1 MNPPTIRTVL
11 LSLGIFAALSAT
23 AVSPA
28 SVKISNST
36 DGKIFFQPEAALDYT
51 EITARDT
58 VLTIDDTPVYY
69 RFMDA
74 NNTFIPVFITPGASL
89 EISASQE
96 GVTVKGS
103 NERENTFIRE
113 HSYIARTPNTIK
125 SYSKEWIDYNN
136 KALASLDSLIDASG
150 FDPEFTAT
158 HKLYN
163 RFTFL
168 NQRLNGVN
176 LSRIF
181 RSDGRTV
188 KLSENFY
195 DFLDTLKFT
204 DERILTIPKWFTI
217 VNAALET
224 KETRGLLPVD
234 NDNYMSI
241 YAKGID
247 NDKVRSAYL
256 IELLKLTLKRNYLN
270 DFANQLPAVK
280 DLITESAD
288 FAELTDLEKQYL
300 HQVKEADN
308 VVKGTPMPEFKCYT
322 VDGKEYNLSDFKGD
336 YVIVDFWFTG
346 CAPCRAEMPYF
357 DRLAADF
364 DGRGVRFISLSVDT
378 GDELYAEWAK
388 MMREKPHTPGVV
400 SVNLPDGFKSPL
412 LKELNIHGV
421 PRIMLLD
428 RDGKIVESYAK
439 RPSDPKLRQQLQ
451 NLISKK

>member
-1 MNPPTIRTVL
+1 MKTLTLCPAI
-11 LSLGIFAALSAT
+11 LSLMMMAALSGGA
-23 AVSPA
+23 ASPA
-28 SVKISNST
+28 SVKILNSSG
-36 DGKIFFQPEAALDYT
+36 GKIYFQPEAALDYT
-51 EITARDT
+51 EITSNDT
-58 VLTIDDTPVYY
+58 VITIDATPVYY
-69 RFMDA
+69 RFMAKDGA
-74 NNTFIPVFITPGASL
+74 FVPVFITQGATI
-89 EISASQE
+89 EISAAPE

-103 NERENTFIRE
+103 GEKENSFIRE
-113 HSYIARTPNTIK
+113 HAYIARTPKTIK
-125 SYSKEWIDYNN
+125 SYSKEWIDYNDR
-136 KALASLDSLIDASG
+136 AIASLDSLIDASG
-150 FDPEFTAT
+150 FNPEFAAI

-176 LSRIF
+176 MSKVF
-181 RSDGRTV
+181 RPGGRKV
-188 KLSENFY
+188 ELSENFY

-204 DERILTIPKWFTI
+204 DDRILTVPKWFTV
-217 VNAALET
+217 VNAALEA
-224 KETRGLLPVD
+224 KESRGLIPVD

-241 YAKGID
+241 YAGGID
-247 NDKVRSAYL
+247 NEKVRSAYL

-270 DFANQLPAVK
+270 DFESQLPAVK
-280 DLITESAD
+280 ALITDPSAL
-288 FAELTDLEKQYL
+288 AELPALEKQYQR
-300 HQVKEADN
+300 QVEEAAN

-357 DRLAADF
+357 DQVASDF
-364 DGRGVRFISLSVDT
+364 DGRGVKFISLSVDT

-428 RDGKIVESYAK
+428 REGKIVESYAK
-439 RPSDPKLRQQLQ
+439 RPSDPKLRQQLEK
-451 NLISKK
+451 LISMN